1 MMRAMIIDDEP
12 LIRQSL
18 KKLLER
24 NKANLTVV
32 GEAGNGVEAL
42 RQLEHTKVD
51 ILFLDIRMPLMD
63 GFDCLHRLSA
73 MGKTF
78 KTIILT
84 AYRDFDYAAKAIEYG
99 AFGYLLKPINERKLM
114 DMVAKVG
121 DKINQEHR
129 DEQAR
134 AQLLHL
140 QRSRSLAALLEGE
153 ERDVS
158 ESDTLIWPEPMEN
171 TPHRLIVVQSATPRA
186 LQLRRLDQHDF
197 FYYKNE
203 IVLFQNALDPLLKAP
218 LAAMT
223 DSPDTWYGV
232 SLPFTGH
239 NLIGTAYEQAKAALF
254 YRYPSA
260 VPHVYCYKRPE
271 ALAGEALHVD
281 VPTVDQRQASQLAD
295 MLELGL
301 IDEARAL
308 IQRLTNHWSRSGF
321 LGMNH
326 MYKAYFQWIEAIR
339 GVSSQLR
346 MTDAGRTRL
355 NEITLDRVR
364 SVTTVDAMTSLFE
377 ELFASLSPRPAMDD
391 SDRMVHKIQTYI
403 QNNYQQDISLQGL
416 AGELYLS
423 KNYISAVFK
432 QKTGVNYHD
441 YLTKIRMER
450 AKAILTETEKSI
462 GLIATEIGYKN
473 TSHFCK
479 VFKQAVGVSPAEYRQ
494 LKFLSS

>member
-1 MMRAMIIDDEP
+1 MIIDDEP

-24 NKANLTVV
+24 NKADLTVV
-32 GEAGNGVEAL
+32 SEAGNGVEAL

-51 ILFLDIRMPLMD
+51 LLFLDIRMPLMD

-84 AYRDFDYAAKAIEYG
+84 AYRDFDYASKAIEYG
-99 AFGYLLKPINERKLM
+99 AFGYLLKPINEQKLM

-140 QRSRSLAALLEGE
+140 QRSRCLAALLEGE
-153 ERDVS
+153 ARDVP
-158 ESDTLIWPEPMEN
+158 ESDTLIWPEQMEN
-171 TPHRLIVVQSATPRA
+171 TPHRLIVAQSATRRA
-186 LQLRRLDQHDF
+186 LQLRYLGQHNF

-203 IVLFQNALDPLLKAP
+203 IVMFQNALDPLLKAP

-260 VPHVYCYKRPE
+260 IPHVYCYKRPE
-271 ALAGEALHVD
+271 AKTGEEALYAD
-281 VPTVDQRQASQLAD
+281 VPTVDQRQASQLAEL
-295 MLELGL
+295 LELGL
-301 IDEARAL
+301 IDEAHAL
-308 IQRLTNHWSRSGF
+308 IQRLTHHWSRSGF
-321 LGMNH
+321 LGMDRLYN
-326 MYKAYFQWIEAIR
+326 AYFQWIEAIR
-339 GVSSQLR
+339 RVSSQAR
-346 MTDAGRTRL
+346 MTDAGRARL
-355 NEITLDRVR
+355 NGITLDRVR

-377 ELFASLSPRPAMDD
+377 DLLASLSPLPAMDD
-391 SDRMVHKIQTYI
+391 SDRLVHKIQTYI
-403 QNNYQQDISLQGL
+403 QNNYQHDISLQGL

-441 YLTKIRMER
+441 YLTAIRMER